1 MRSLI
6 IGGNRS
12 GKSARAESLIAA
24 AAGPSE
30 VLYVAPGLTS
40 GDDNDFAER
49 VSAHQ
54 ARRPASWRT
63 IETRDIASVLREN
76 PDAFVLIDDLAAW
89 LTATLDANLGW
100 TGDRHAADTETDD
113 LFAALSD
120 FRGTAVLVSA
130 EVGLGV
136 IAPTTSGRQ
145 FADILGAL
153 NSRLAE
159 ECDYAEFVIAGHAIS
174 LDGRAQATPNAA
186 RRDDAVARFGS
197 SDARTAATDQD
208 PAQQRPPRPDLSAG
222 PLAGSSAGVAAT
234 AGVAAAAYSSQQGE
248 GATAHF
254 SPDSQYSD
262 EDFPGLRESVL
273 YEAPGKFGK
282 VAQPDRNISGQAL
295 DYQAMLTKPAGS
307 LGRLEDLAIWYS
319 ACRGKV
325 PPPPLANT
333 SIVVFAGD
341 HGVAAHGVSAFP
353 PEVTTQMVE
362 NILSGGAGVSVLAR
376 QYGAAVKIADMAVA
390 GSTPE
395 HTRRH
400 KIRRSSGS
408 LDREDALTEE
418 ETLAAIAAGRRIA
431 DEEIDAGADLLIA
444 GDLGIGNTT
453 PATVLI
459 GTITGLEPV
468 TIVGRG
474 TGIDD
479 AGWMRKAAAVRD
491 GMFRSRNVSRKPVEL
506 LQRVGGAD
514 LAAMAGFLAQAA
526 LRKTPCI
533 LDGVVVTSAALVAD
547 LLAPGARGWWQAGHR
562 SPEPAH
568 TAGLTYLGLE
578 PIVEGN
584 LRLGEG
590 SGAVTA
596 LPILQGAVAVIREMA
611 TFDTA
616 GVSGKSDTVTD

>member
-12 GKSARAESLIAA
+12 GKSARAERLIAA
-24 AAGPSE
+24 AAGSSE

-40 GDDNDFAER
+40 GDDDDFAER
-49 VSAHQ
+49 VATHQ
-54 ARRPASWRT
+54 ARRPAAWRT
-63 IETRDIASVLREN
+63 IETREVSSVLREN

-100 TGDRHAADTETDD
+100 TGDRHAADAEIDD
-113 LFAALSD
+113 LVAALTE
-120 FRGTAVLVSA
+120 FRGTALLVSA

-136 IAPTTSGRQ
+136 VAPTTAGRQ
-145 FADILGAL
+145 FTDILGAL
-153 NSRLAE
+153 NSRLSE
-159 ECDYAEFVIAGHAIS
+159 LCDAAEFVVAGHAIA
-174 LDGRAQATPNAA
+174 LDGRPETVAHPAL
-186 RRDDAVARFGS
+186 RDDAVARFGS
-197 SDARTAATDQD
+197 SDARSSVSDRDAA
-208 PAQQRPPRPDLSAG
+208 PQRPPRPDLSAG
-222 PLAGSSAGVAAT
+222 PLAGAAGVASTSASASAST
-234 AGVAAAAYSSQQGE
+234 PNPDTS
-248 GATAHF
+248 GAP
-254 SPDSQYSD
+254 SLDSNTSE
-262 EDFPGLRESVL
+262 EDFPGLGDAAA
-273 YEAPGKFGK
+273 YDTPGKFGK
-282 VAQPDRNISGQAL
+282 VAQPDRTIAGQAL
-295 DYQAMLTKPAGS
+295 EYQATLTKPAGS
-307 LGRLEDLAIWYS
+307 LGRLEDLGVWYS
-319 ACRGKV
+319 ACRGNV
-325 PPPPLANT
+325 PPPPLAHT
-333 SIVVFAGD
+333 SVVVFAGD

-353 PEVTTQMVE
+353 SEVTTQMVD

-376 QYGAAVKIADMAVA
+376 LYNATVKVADMAVE

-459 GTITGLEPV
+459 GTITGMEPV
-468 TIVGRG
+468 AIVGRG

-479 AGWMRKAAAVRD
+479 GGWMRKAAAVRD
-491 GMFRSRNVSRKPVEL
+491 GMFRSRDVSRKPVEL

-568 TAGLTYLGLE
+568 TTGLTYLGLE
-578 PIVEGN
+578 PIIEGN

-596 LPILQGAVAVIREMA
+596 LPVLQGAVAVIREMA
-611 TFDTA
+611 TFDDA
-616 GVSGKSDTVTD
+616 GVSGKSEIASD

>member
-12 GKSARAESLIAA
+12 GKSARAEALIAA
-24 AAGPSE
+24 AAGSSE

-49 VSAHQ
+49 VAAHQ
-54 ARRPASWRT
+54 ARRPTSWRT
-63 IETRDIASVLREN
+63 IETRDVSSVLRDN
-76 PDAFVLIDDLAAW
+76 PDGFVLIDDLAAW

-100 TGDRHAADTETDD
+100 TGDRHAADTEIDD
-113 LFAALSD
+113 LFAALSE

-136 IAPTTSGRQ
+136 VAPTTSGRQ

-153 NSRLAE
+153 NSRLAG
-159 ECDYAEFVIAGHAIS
+159 ECDSAEFVVAGHAIA
-174 LDGRAQATPNAA
+174 LDGRTHSSPAA
-186 RRDDAVARFGS
+186 AERDDAVSRFGS
-197 SDARTAATDQD
+197 ADARHAAVDQEAA
-208 PAQQRPPRPDLSAG
+208 PQRPPRPDLSAG
-222 PLAGSSAGVAAT
+222 PLAGT
-234 AGVAAAAYSSQQGE
+234 AGTATTVGTVAAASTSSSNE
-248 GATAHF
+248 DDSAPI
-254 SPDSQYSD
+254 SPDTQPSD
-262 EDFPGLRESVL
+262 ENFPGLGDAAL
-273 YEAPGKFGK
+273 YDTPGRFGK
-282 VAQPDRNISGQAL
+282 VAQPDRNVSGQAL
-295 DYQAMLTKPAGS
+295 DHQARLTKPAGS
-307 LGRLEDLAIWYS
+307 LGRLEDLAVWYS
-319 ACRGKV
+319 ACRGEV

-333 SIVVFAGD
+333 SVVVFAGD

-353 PEVTTQMVE
+353 PEVTTQMVD
-362 NILSGGAGVSVLAR
+362 NIVSGGAGVSVLAR
-376 QYGAAVKIADMAVA
+376 QFGATVKVADMAVD
-390 GSTPE
+390 GPTPE

-514 LAAMAGFLAQAA
+514 VAAMAGFLAQAA

-568 TAGLTYLGLE
+568 TTGLTYLGLE
-578 PIVEGN
+578 PIIEGN

-611 TFDTA
+611 TFDAA
-616 GVSGKSDTVTD
+616 GVSGKSATVTD